1 MINEIQNHLKT
12 LPPGK
17 LICCNDKTK
26 SRWYLSDS
34 HNKSYLPKSN
44 RHIAEQLAIKKY
56 LLLQLEDLE
65 NEKKAIE
72 FYLRHHSPTGKS
84 ELLLTTPSEYQKL
97 LKPYFSPLQ
106 EDLSH
111 WMNAP
116 YDKNPIHKENLVHRS
131 SSGNYVRSKSEM
143 MIDMFLHVNNI
154 PFRYEC
160 ALQLD
165 QIIIYPDFTIKHPR
179 TSELFYWEH
188 FGLMDNP
195 SYAQNVP
202 NKLRTYI
209 SNGIIPGINLITTY
223 ETQANPLSVE
233 AIQKLVEY
241 YFL

>member
-1 MINEIQNHLKT
+1 MTKIQFT
-12 LPPGK
+12 
-17 LICCNDKTK
+17 
-26 SRWYLSDS
+26 
-34 HNKSYLPKSN
+34 
-44 RHIAEQLAIKKY
+44 
-56 LLLQLEDLE
+56 
-65 NEKKAIE
+65 
-72 FYLRHHSPTGKS
+72 
-84 ELLLTTPSEYQKL
+84 
-97 LKPYFSPLQ
+97 
-106 EDLSH
+106 
-111 WMNAP
+111 
-116 YDKNPIHKENLVHRS
+116 
-131 SSGNYVRSKSEM
+131 
-143 MIDMFLHVNNI
+143 
-154 PFRYEC
+154 FRYEC

-241 YFL
+241 YFSNDVHRCSRGSAGGSTVHLPQTAAGKPPREHDRLPHPGYWHQG